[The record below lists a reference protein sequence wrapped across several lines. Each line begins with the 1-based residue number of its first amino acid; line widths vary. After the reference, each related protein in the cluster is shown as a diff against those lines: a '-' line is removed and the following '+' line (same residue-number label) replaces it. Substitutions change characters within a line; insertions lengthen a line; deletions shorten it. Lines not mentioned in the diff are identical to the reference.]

1 MRLLDTFG
9 ESLLAKLSRL
19 RLVARRPRPGRQSG
33 ERRSTRKG
41 RAIEFADFRRYAAG
55 DDPRLIDWN
64 VYARLEKLFV
74 RLYQEEEDVTVHI
87 LVDASR
93 SMDWGEPN
101 KLEFAVRLAA
111 ALGYIV
117 LATSDRLVVSAVRD
131 DRVVPLTPPLRGKHH
146 TLELFR
152 QLEAVEAGGTTRL
165 NAALTAYAG
174 RPQAAGPLVL
184 ISDLFA
190 PEGFDA
196 GLRALQGAGYELT
209 VCHVLAPQELEPDLT
224 GDLELVD
231 VETGDRQEV
240 TLTPADL
247 NEYVENLRRWRES
260 VAAWCLRRGISY
272 IPLDTR
278 IPFDELVF
286 KELPRRG
293 VLV

>member
-1 MRLLDTFG
+1 MRLRDTFG
-9 ESLLAKLSRL
+9 EALLGKLSRL
-19 RLVARRPRPGRQSG
+19 RLVVRRARPGRQSG
-33 ERRSTRKG
+33 ERRSPKKG
-41 RAIEFADFRRYAAG
+41 RAIEFADFRRYAVG

-74 RLYQEEEDVTVHI
+74 RLYQEEEDVTAHI
-87 LVDASR
+87 LIDASR

-101 KLEFAVRLAA
+101 KLQFALRLGA

-117 LATSDRLVVSAVRD
+117 LATSDRLLVSAVRD
-131 DRVVPLTPPLRGKHH
+131 DQVIPLTPPLRGKHY
-146 TLELFR
+146 TLELLR
-152 QLEAVEAGGTTRL
+152 QLEAVAAGGTTRL

-174 RPQAAGPLVL
+174 QPQAAGPLVL

-190 PEGFDA
+190 PEGFEA
-196 GLRALQGAGYELT
+196 GLRALQGASYEVT
-209 VCHVLAPQELEPDLT
+209 VCHVLAPQELEPDLM

-231 VETGDRQEV
+231 VETGDRREV
-240 TLTPADL
+240 SLTPADL
-247 NEYVENLRRWRES
+247 NEYAENLSRWREG
-260 VAAWCLRRGISY
+260 VAAWCLRRGINF

-278 IPFDELVF
+278 IPFEELIF

>member
-1 MRLLDTFG
+1 MRLRDTFG
-9 ESLLAKLSRL
+9 EALLGKLSRL
-19 RLVARRPRPGRQSG
+19 RLVVRRARPGRQSG
-33 ERRSTRKG
+33 ERRSPKKG
-41 RAIEFADFRRYAAG
+41 RAIEFADFRRYAVG

-74 RLYQEEEDVTVHI
+74 RLYQEEEDVTAHI
-87 LVDASR
+87 LIDASR

-101 KLEFAVRLAA
+101 KLQFALRLGA

-117 LATSDRLVVSAVRD
+117 LATSDRLLVSAVRD
-131 DRVVPLTPPLRGKHH
+131 DQVIPLTPPLRGKHY
-146 TLELFR
+146 TLELLR
-152 QLEAVEAGGTTRL
+152 QLEAVAAGGTTRL

-174 RPQAAGPLVL
+174 QPQAAGPLVL

-190 PEGFDA
+190 PEGFEA
-196 GLRALQGAGYELT
+196 GLRALQGAGYEVT
-209 VCHVLAPQELEPDLT
+209 VCHVLAPQELEPDLM

-231 VETGDRQEV
+231 VETGDRREV
-240 TLTPADL
+240 SLTPADL
-247 NEYVENLRRWRES
+247 NEYAENLSRWREG
-260 VAAWCLRRGISY
+260 VAAWCLRRGINF

-278 IPFDELVF
+278 IPFEELIF

>member
-1 MRLLDTFG
+1 MRLRDTFG
-9 ESLLAKLSRL
+9 ESLLGKLSGL
-19 RLVARRPRPGRQSG
+19 RLAVRRARPGRQSG
-33 ERRSTRKG
+33 ERRSTKKG
-41 RAIEFADFRRYAAG
+41 RAVEFADFRRYAVG

-74 RLYQEEEDVTVHI
+74 RLYQEEADVTAHI
-87 LVDASR
+87 LIDASR
-93 SMDWGEPN
+93 SMDWGEPQ
-101 KLEFAVRLAA
+101 KLGFALRLGA

-117 LATSDRLVVSAVRD
+117 LATSDRLVVSTLRD

-174 RPQAAGPLVL
+174 RPQAPGPLIL

-190 PEGFDA
+190 PEGFEA
-196 GLRALQGAGYELT
+196 GLRALQGAGYEVT

-231 VETGDRQEV
+231 VETGDRREV

-247 NEYVENLRRWRES
+247 DAYAENLRRWREG
-260 VAAWCLRRGISY
+260 VAAWCLRRGINF
-272 IPLDTR
+272 IPLNTR
-278 IPFDELVF
+278 IPLEELVF

>member
-1 MRLLDTFG
+1 MRLRDTFG
-9 ESLLAKLSRL
+9 EALLGKLSRL
-19 RLVARRPRPGRQSG
+19 RLAVRRARPGRQSG
-33 ERRSTRKG
+33 ERRSTKKG
-41 RAIEFADFRRYAAG
+41 RAIEFADFRRYAVG

-74 RLYQEEEDVTVHI
+74 RLYQEEEDVTAHI
-87 LVDASR
+87 LIDASR
-93 SMDWGEPN
+93 SMDWGEPQ
-101 KLEFAVRLAA
+101 KLGFALRLGA

-117 LATSDRLVVSAVRD
+117 LATADRLVVSTLRD
-131 DRVVPLTPPLRGKHH
+131 DRVVPLTPPLRGKHY
-146 TLELFR
+146 TLGLFR
-152 QLEAVEAGGTTRL
+152 RLEAVEAGGTTRL

-174 RPQAAGPLVL
+174 RPQAPGPLVL

-190 PEGFDA
+190 PEGFEA
-196 GLRALQGAGYELT
+196 GLKALQGAGYEVT

-231 VETGDRQEV
+231 VETGDRREV

-247 NEYVENLRRWRES
+247 DEYAENLRRWREG
-260 VAAWCLRRGISY
+260 VAAWCLRRGINF

-278 IPFDELVF
+278 IPLEELVF

>member
-1 MRLLDTFG
+1 MRLRDTFG
-9 ESLLAKLSRL
+9 EALLGKLSRL
-19 RLVARRPRPGRQSG
+19 RLVVRRARPGRQSG
-33 ERRSTRKG
+33 ERRSTKKG

-64 VYARLEKLFV
+64 VYARLEKLFI
-74 RLYQEEEDVTVHI
+74 RLYQEEEDVTAHI
-87 LVDASR
+87 LIDASR

-101 KLEFAVRLAA
+101 KLQFALRLGA

-117 LATSDRLVVSAVRD
+117 LATSDRLMISAVRD
-131 DRVVPLTPPLRGKHH
+131 DRVLPLAPPLRGKHY

-174 RPQAAGPLVL
+174 RPQTAGPLVL

-190 PEGFDA
+190 PEGFEA
-196 GLRALQGAGYELT
+196 GLRALQGAGYEVTL
-209 VCHVLAPQELEPDLT
+209 CHVLAPQELEPDLT

-231 VETGDRQEV
+231 VETGDRREV
-240 TLTPADL
+240 SLTPADL
-247 NEYVENLRRWRES
+247 DEYAENLRRWREG
-260 VAAWCLRRGISY
+260 VAAWCLRRGINF

-278 IPFDELVF
+278 IPFEELVF